1 METILLG
8 VPTYTDIS
16 INTHLSIV
24 QASSNLPEG
33 VSLME
38 MIRGGSLLCRN
49 FNALWCDALNL
60 RAEHNARW
68 FVMLHGDMASTSPDW
83 LLQLLHLAEAHK
95 LDALSVMSPIKDGS
109 DEVSTALYDVEGRIE
124 RFALPDLWEW
134 PETFSADYLAEKTG
148 KTLLINTGMLAMR
161 LDRPWCEEFAWSMV
175 DEIWRTSA
183 GQFVPRTL
191 SEDWVMSLWFRERN
205 IPYGATRAI
214 PVIHAGNWLWT
225 NEVKN

>member
-8 VPTYTDIS
+8 IPTYTEIS

-24 QASSNLPEG
+24 QVSANLPEG

-60 RAEHNARW
+60 RKEHNATW
-68 FVMLHGDMASTSPDW
+68 FVMLHGDMASPSPDW
-83 LLQLLHLAEAHK
+83 LNHLIRQAEENK
-95 LDALSVMSPIKDGS
+95 LDALAAVAPIKDGTE
-109 DEVSTALYDVEGRIE
+109 EVSTALYDNGRIARLE
-124 RFALPDLWEW
+124 LPELSEW
-134 PETFSADYLAEKTG
+134 PWIFSADWVQARTG
-148 KTLLINTGMLAMR
+148 KTLLINTGMLALR

-175 DEIWRTSA
+175 DEIWQTES
-183 GQFVPRTL
+183 GQFVPYTL
-191 SEDWVMSLWFRERN
+191 SEDWNMSLWFRKRN

-214 PVIHAGNWLWT
+214 PVLHAGHWLWT
-225 NEVKN
+225 NEVK